1 MRDDRA
7 VSTTLGYVLALAIS
21 SLLVSGLLVAGGS
34 FVDDERQ
41 RVTTDELEV
50 LGGQLAEGYHDADRL
65 ASTSGATNASVRVTL
80 TDRAAGSGYTVTVV
94 ERSSPSDEPYHYDL
108 VFESN
113 AADASATVTI
123 RTAHEVA
130 ETSVS
135 GGPVVVRTV
144 DTDGDGDVDR
154 LRLESTALT
163 PPVTALLPVA
173 PDALMDGGDPT

>member
-1 MRDDRA
+1 MRDERA

-21 SLLVSGLLVAGGS
+21 SILVSGLLIAGGS
-34 FVDDERQ
+34 FVNDERQ

-80 TDRAAGSGYTVTVV
+80 PGRAAGSGYVVTVV
-94 ERSSPSDEPYHYDL
+94 ERTSPSDEPYRYDL

-123 RTAHEVA
+123 RTDHEVT

-135 GGPVVVRTV
+135 GGHVVVRAV
-144 DTDGDGDVDR
+144 DTDGDDDIDE
-154 LRLESTALT
+154 LRLESESLT
-163 PPVTALLPVA
+163 PPLAALLPGA
-173 PDALMDGGDPT
+173 GAALDGGDPT